1 VKACDNAGCALT
13 LYSSEQVNVII
24 GMSTGSLQ
32 AILDWI
38 TANPGWM
45 GIVIFLTA
53 LAESLALVGLIVP
66 GAVMMFGFGALIA
79 LGHLNFWIALSYAVA
94 GAVVGD
100 GLSFWL
106 GRAFHQ
112 RLRGLWPFSKH
123 PETLT
128 RSEAFFHRHGSK
140 SVLLGRFFGPV
151 RAVIPAVAGMLHMP
165 VGRFLVVNVI
175 SALLWAPAYLF
186 PGMVFAASLE
196 LASQVAWRLVV
207 LILLLVGLL
216 WLTVLLVRSL
226 FRLLHPRVS
235 SWLQDFLIWGQE
247 HPLIRPI
254 SASLLDPTQ
263 GELRGLSTLAVL
275 LLGMISLL
283 SLSMKAVEQ
292 NLPTALDQSLYRF
305 LQDLRTPWADQLMVL
320 LTELG
325 DYQVKLPLVI
335 TVFAWLYWNRF
346 HSAAWHWLAV
356 LSLGLVANAIF
367 NGLLPIAVEVDQGLV
382 SDSFVSH
389 QVTLTTI
396 LFGFLAVLLA
406 RETPPARR
414 WIPYLT
420 AALIVTAITFSRL
433 YLGAHWLTG
442 ALAGLSLGLIWV
454 SLLGLAYNH
463 HPAPSLERRGL
474 VLVCLFTLFF
484 AALLHTGLH
493 YNEALQRYKPRPDLQ
508 ILSKDE
514 WWQGGWQ
521 RLPNQRLDFRGKRR
535 QDLVLQWAA
544 SFTELQQRLGKVGW
558 QVAPALTLQSTL
570 MFLNPQAQLADLP
583 VLPQVHDGRHDE
595 LTLVYPGETP
605 ASHWILR
612 FWDSGLRLRE
622 DNIPVWLGSLSLQRL
637 VRRIDVFSLAEDIPY
652 SKSPREMLQPVL
664 QGLPSQT
671 VNLTGNIQ
679 TVILIAPPKIGNR

>member
-1 VKACDNAGCALT
+1 
-13 LYSSEQVNVII
+13 
-24 GMSTGSLQ
+24 
-32 AILDWI
+32 
-38 TANPGWM
+38 
-45 GIVIFLTA
+45 
-53 LAESLALVGLIVP
+53 
-66 GAVMMFGFGALIA
+66 
-79 LGHLNFWIALSYAVA
+79 
-94 GAVVGD
+94 
-100 GLSFWL
+100 
-106 GRAFHQ
+106 
-112 RLRGLWPFSKH
+112 
-123 PETLT
+123 
-128 RSEAFFHRHGSK
+128 
-140 SVLLGRFFGPV
+140 
-151 RAVIPAVAGMLHMP
+151 
-165 VGRFLVVNVI
+165 
-175 SALLWAPAYLF
+175 
-186 PGMVFAASLE
+186 MVFAASLE

-207 LILLLVGLL
+207 LILLMVGLL
-216 WLTVLLVRSL
+216 WFTVLLVRSL

-235 SWLQDFLIWGQE
+235 GWLQSFLIWGRA

-275 LLGMISLL
+275 LLGSISLL
-283 SLSMKAVEQ
+283 SLSLKAIEQ
-292 NLPTALDQSLYRF
+292 NLPTALDQSLHRF
-305 LQDLRTPWADQLMVL
+305 LQDLRTPWADQLMIL

-325 DYQVKLPLVI
+325 DYQIKLPLVV

-346 HSAAWHWLAV
+346 YSAVWHWLAV
-356 LSLGLVANAIF
+356 LSLGLVSNAIF
-367 NGLLPIAVEVDQGLV
+367 NGLLPIAVEVDQGLA

-420 AALIVTAITFSRL
+420 AALVVMAITFSRL
-433 YLGAHWLTG
+433 YLGAYWLTG

-463 HPAPSLERRGL
+463 HPAPPLGRRGL

-493 YNEALQRYKPRPDLQ
+493 HSEEMQRYKLRPRLQ

-535 QDLVLQWAA
+535 QELVLQWAA
-544 SFTELQQRLGKVGW
+544 SSTELQQRLGKVGW
-558 QVAPALTLQSTL
+558 QVAPALTLQNTL
-570 MFLNPQAQLADLP
+570 MFLNPRAQLADLP
-583 VLPQVHDGRHDE
+583 VLPQVHDGHHEE
-595 LTLVYPGETP
+595 LTLVHPGETP
-605 ASHWILR
+605 ASQWILR

-622 DNIPVWLGSLSLQRL
+622 DNIPVWLGSLSSQKL
-637 VRRIDVFSLAEDIPY
+637 VRRIDIFSLAEDTPY
-652 SKSPREMLQPVL
+652 SKSPREMLQPAL
-664 QGLPSQT
+664 QGLSNQT